1 MRRKEFFKN
10 VGTILIY
17 ALLGTLISILFIA
30 ISLWGF
36 GLIGIIKV
44 IIKIYLAFYFN

>member
-17 ALLGTLISILFIA
+17 AVLGTLISILFTGFSMWT
-30 ISLWGF
+30 ISQT
-36 GLIGIIKV
+36 GIFRVK
-44 IIKIYLAFYFN
+44 F